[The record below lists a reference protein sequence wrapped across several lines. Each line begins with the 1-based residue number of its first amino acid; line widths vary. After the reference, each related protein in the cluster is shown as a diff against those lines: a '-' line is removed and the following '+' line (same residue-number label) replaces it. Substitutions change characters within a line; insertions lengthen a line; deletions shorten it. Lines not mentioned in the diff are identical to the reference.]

1 MAYSLPD
8 FNNVQLMSGPTH
20 FYVLVSDFL
29 IVSKLNGPRYI
40 TSTGVL

>member
-20 FYVLVSDFL
+20 FFVLVSNFFY
-29 IVSKLNGPRYI
+29 RF
-40 TSTGVL
+40 